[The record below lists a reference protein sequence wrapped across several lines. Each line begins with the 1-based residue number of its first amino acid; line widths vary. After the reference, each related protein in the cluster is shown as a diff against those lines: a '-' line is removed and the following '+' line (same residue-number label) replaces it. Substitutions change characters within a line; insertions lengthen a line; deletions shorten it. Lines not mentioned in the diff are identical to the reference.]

1 MKIKTGRLFG
11 FIIVICVL
19 IFGTAF
25 ASKYAGLSDYRKEI
39 ESLNTQID
47 EQEKYGKELDK
58 TAREYTSD
66 AYVEKYARGLG
77 LVKPNEKIFRN
88 YSEKR

>member
-1 MKIKTGRLFG
+1 MVIVFVVVFFG
-11 FIIVICVL
+11 FI
-19 IFGTAF
+19 F
-25 ASKYAGLSDYRKEI
+25 ANKYSGLSDYREEI
-39 ESLNTQID
+39 DSLNAQIA
-47 EQEKYGKELDK
+47 EQKAYGKELDK